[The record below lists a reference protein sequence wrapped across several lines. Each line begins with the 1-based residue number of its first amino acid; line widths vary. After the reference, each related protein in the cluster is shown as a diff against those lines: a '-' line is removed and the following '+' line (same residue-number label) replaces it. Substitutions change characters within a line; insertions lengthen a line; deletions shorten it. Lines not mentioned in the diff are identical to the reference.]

1 MPSRPDLRR
10 SLGREAI
17 YGANHKTTDEAEVE
31 PTEPTDDSRK
41 RWEELHRRATY
52 HLPVDLQQAIAE
64 EADRSGRSK
73 SRVVT
78 DALRA
83 YLQIDDGKRSTV
95 NGRR

>member
-1 MPSRPDLRR
+1 MSARPNLRQ

-17 YGANHKTTDEAEVE
+17 YSQPAGGADHRDDTQPEEARRSWA
-31 PTEPTDDSRK
+31 D
-41 RWEELHRRATY
+41 LHSRATY

-64 EADRSGRSK
+64 EAARSGRSK
-73 SRVVT
+73 SRVVA

-83 YLQIDDGKRSTV
+83 YLGSTV

>member
-1 MPSRPDLRR
+1 VPSRPDLRR

-17 YGANHKTTDEAEVE
+17 YGNQPDPAATPLHPAPAEAQQK
-31 PTEPTDDSRK
+31 PS
-41 RWEELHRRATY
+41 WEELHRRATY
-52 HLPVDLQQAIAE
+52 HLPIDLQEAIAA
-64 EADRSGRSK
+64 EAERSGRSK

-83 YLQIDDGKRSTV
+83 YLQGDGKRSTV

>member
-17 YGANHKTTDEAEVE
+17 YGSEPEPGTSCVEQPAVE
-31 PTEPTDDSRK
+31 PRRGRS
-41 RWEELHRRATY
+41 WEELHRRATY
-52 HLPVDLQQAIAE
+52 HLPIDLQEAIAV
-64 EADRSGRSK
+64 EAERSGRSK

-83 YLQIDDGKRSTV
+83 YLHGDGKRSTV

>member
-17 YGANHKTTDEAEVE
+17 YGNEPDTGTSRVEEPAAE
-31 PTEPTDDSRK
+31 PRHRPS
-41 RWEELHRRATY
+41 WEELHRRATY
-52 HLPVDLQQAIAE
+52 HLPIDLQEAVAAE
-64 EADRSGRSK
+64 AERSGRSK

-78 DALRA
+78 DALRT
-83 YLQIDDGKRSTV
+83 YLQGDGKRSTV